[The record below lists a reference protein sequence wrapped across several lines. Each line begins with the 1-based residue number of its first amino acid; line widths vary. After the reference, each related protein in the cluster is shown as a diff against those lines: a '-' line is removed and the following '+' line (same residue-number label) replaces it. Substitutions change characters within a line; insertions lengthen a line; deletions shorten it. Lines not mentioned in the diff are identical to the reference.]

1 MFDRLFAA
9 SGVSDAQTEERTYS
23 AAGRDYPDLYTYMTL
38 TDIPAS
44 ASLICIEQDNRVLYL
59 SCTTR
64 GEGHFEEFR
73 SLITHDEANKG
84 RFRGRRQDPRWKDTC
99 SGVGILPAPSRERNG
114 DSREVA
120 AFARFG

>member
-44 ASLICIEQDNRVLYL
+44 ASLTCIAQGNRVMYL
-59 SCTTR
+59 SCTMR
-64 GEGHFEEFR
+64 GEGRFEEFL
-73 SLITHDEANKG
+73 SLISYDEASKG
-84 RFRGRRQDPRWKDTC
+84 
-99 SGVGILPAPSRERNG
+99 
-114 DSREVA
+114 
-120 AFARFG
+120 